1 VLHTE
6 TPNRNPIRRLFAT
19 LGWTRSSYFLI
30 SAFVVT
36 LFVIVIVW
44 WPLVVENLG
53 YFDWNRLLWT
63 QMDWLLLGLFAAMSL
78 LIMAGADL
86 KADALII
93 LVGAAGGLV
102 IESWGTQTLLW
113 TYFTLERPPLWIIP
127 AWPIA
132 SLSIDRLFR
141 LLQRLTA
148 AWPRRVFSIL
158 YWLTFAVFYTLMLV
172 FVWPTAGKSLTL
184 MALAL
189 CALLILTPTD
199 HRLAVLTFVAGAGL
213 GYFLERWGTTRECWT
228 YYTRQTPPLFA
239 VLAHGMAAVAFWR
252 AGLLLKRSQV
262 RLWGVLFP
270 PLTRQD
276 KVSGTGNSNMWK
288 RSLAALRRRMTF
300 CQELFV
306 PLCLCGEFLARKAE
320 MGQ

>member
-1 VLHTE
+1 MNFIAPL
-6 TPNRNPIRRLFAT
+6 RRLSAV
-19 LGWTRSSYFLI
+19 LRWTRSSYFLM
-30 SAFVVT
+30 SAFVAT
-36 LFVIVIVW
+36 LFVIVVVW

-53 YFDWNRLLWT
+53 YIDPARPLWA
-63 QMDWLLLGLFAAMSL
+63 QMDWLLLGIFAVMSL

-102 IESWGTQTLLW
+102 IESWGTQTRLW

-132 SLSIDRLFR
+132 SLAIDRLTR
-141 LLQRLTA
+141 LLDLVVAALVARLPERLKSSLRNGT
-148 AWPRRVFSIL
+148 SL
-158 YWLTFAVFYTLMLV
+158 YWPTFAAFYALMLV

-189 CALLILTPTD
+189 CALLISTPTD
-199 HRLAVLTFVAGAGL
+199 HRLAVLVFFAGSGL

-252 AGLLLKRSQV
+252 VGLLIKQFQV
-262 RLWGVLFP
+262 RLFAKP
-270 PLTRQD
+270 
-276 KVSGTGNSNMWK
+276 
-288 RSLAALRRRMTF
+288 RRE
-300 CQELFV
+300 QVYE
-306 PLCLCGEFLARKAE
+306 
-320 MGQ
+320 

>member
-1 VLHTE
+1 MNFIAPL
-6 TPNRNPIRRLFAT
+6 RRLSAV
-19 LGWTRSSYFLI
+19 LRWTRSSYFLM
-30 SAFVVT
+30 SAFVAT
-36 LFVIVIVW
+36 LFVIVVVW

-53 YFDWNRLLWT
+53 YIDPARPLWA
-63 QMDWLLLGLFAAMSL
+63 QMDWLLLGIFAVMSL

-102 IESWGTQTLLW
+102 IESWGTQTRLW

-132 SLSIDRLFR
+132 SLTIDRLTR
-141 LLQRLTA
+141 LLDLLVA
-148 AWPRRVFSIL
+148 AWVARIPGQPKSSLRSCASL
-158 YWLTFAVFYTLMLV
+158 YWLTFAAFYALMLV

-184 MALAL
+184 MALGL

-199 HRLAVLTFVAGAGL
+199 HRLAVLTFFAGSGL

-252 AGLLLKRSQV
+252 VGLLIKQFQV
-262 RLWGVLFP
+262 RLFAKP
-270 PLTRQD
+270 
-276 KVSGTGNSNMWK
+276 
-288 RSLAALRRRMTF
+288 RRERVY
-300 CQELFV
+300 E
-306 PLCLCGEFLARKAE
+306 
-320 MGQ
+320 

>member
-1 VLHTE
+1 MQTQA
-6 TPNRNPIRRLFAT
+6 TTSRQGSPWRRLPAA
-19 LGWTRSSYFLI
+19 LGWTRSSYFLM
-30 SAFVVT
+30 SAFVAT
-36 LFVIVIVW
+36 LFVIVVVW

-53 YFDWNRLLWT
+53 YIDPTRPLWA
-63 QMDWLLLGLFAAMSL
+63 QMDWLLLGIFAVMSL

-102 IESWGTQTLLW
+102 IESWGTQTRLW

-132 SLSIDRLFR
+132 SLAIDRLTR
-141 LLQRLTA
+141 LLDLVVATCVARMPERLKSSLRNCA
-148 AWPRRVFSIL
+148 SL
-158 YWLTFAVFYTLMLV
+158 YWPTFAAFYALMLV
-172 FVWPTAGKSLTL
+172 FVWPTAAKSLTL
-184 MALAL
+184 MALSL

-199 HRLAVLTFVAGAGL
+199 HRLAVLTFVAGSSL

-252 AGLLLKRSQV
+252 VGLLIKQFQV
-262 RLWGVLFP
+262 RLFAKP
-270 PLTRQD
+270 
-276 KVSGTGNSNMWK
+276 
-288 RSLAALRRRMTF
+288 RRERVY
-300 CQELFV
+300 E
-306 PLCLCGEFLARKAE
+306 
-320 MGQ
+320 

>member
-1 VLHTE
+1 MPSCTHRDFE
-6 TPNRNPIRRLFAT
+6 RISKT
-19 LGWTRSSYFLI
+19 LRWTRSSYFLM
-30 SAFVVT
+30 SAFAAT
-36 LFVIVIVW
+36 LFVIVVVW

-53 YFDWNRLLWT
+53 YIDPARPLWA
-63 QMDWLLLGLFAAMSL
+63 QMDWLLLGIFAVMSL

-102 IESWGTQTLLW
+102 IESWGTQTQLW

-132 SLSIDRLFR
+132 SLAIDRLTR
-141 LLQRLTA
+141 LLDLVVATLVARIPGQLKLSLRNCT
-148 AWPRRVFSIL
+148 SL
-158 YWLTFAVFYTLMLV
+158 YWLIFAAFYALMLV

-189 CALLILTPTD
+189 CALLILTPTG
-199 HRLAVLTFVAGAGL
+199 HRLAVLTFVAGSSL

-252 AGLLLKRSQV
+252 VGLLIKQFQV
-262 RLWGVLFP
+262 RFFARP
-270 PLTRQD
+270 
-276 KVSGTGNSNMWK
+276 
-288 RSLAALRRRMTF
+288 RRERVY
-300 CQELFV
+300 E
-306 PLCLCGEFLARKAE
+306 
-320 MGQ
+320 